1 MGVSENYG
9 YPQIIHVNR
18 VFHYKPSILGYRYCW
33 KRPYIFAGEISSA
46 HLKKK
51 HPDLGSQFRRKKE
64 GVKGVEKQF
73 ILRSFFMGGVETKE
87 IWMFGVME
95 KHQIRFD

>member
-1 MGVSENYG
+1 MGTPKSSMLIG
-9 YPQIIHVNR
+9 FSIINHPFWGTAIVGNA
-18 VFHYKPSILGYRYCW
+18 HMD
-33 KRPYIFAGEISSA
+33 IFAGEISSA

-73 ILRSFFMGGVETKE
+73 ILRSFFMGGVEL
-87 IWMFGVME
+87 G
-95 KHQIRFD
+95 